1 MKTTVFLLF
10 SFLSFSSSFGQFVD
24 LTGTW
29 TEFEMTYVSG
39 QGTQKMTEDQMKT
52 DGSVTEFFFLNEGK
66 FKQTSNM
73 SGSGTMDTY
82 EGTWKLEENKL
93 KLTLNVGERILDLVW
108 DVEFKDNVLNLSR
121 TSPDGSLTIINSFR
135 RK

>member
-1 MKTTVFLLF
+1 MKTTALLLL
-10 SFLSFSSSFGQFVD
+10 SFLFFSSSFSQIVD

-29 TEFEMTYVSG
+29 EEFEMTYVSG
-39 QGTQKMTEDQMKT
+39 TDIQKMTEDQMKT
-52 DGSVTEFFFLNEGK
+52 DGSVTEFFFLDEGK
-66 FKQTSNM
+66 FKQSSNM

-82 EGTWKLEENKL
+82 EGTWSLEGDKLS
-93 KLTLNVGERILDLVW
+93 LTLNVGGRIMDLVW
-108 DVEFKDNVLNLSR
+108 DVEYKDNILNLSR

>member
-1 MKTTVFLLF
+1 MKTTALLLL
-10 SFLSFSSSFGQFVD
+10 SFLFFPSSFSQIVD

-39 QGTQKMTEDQMKT
+39 NDTQKMTEDQMKT
-52 DGSVTEFFFLNEGK
+52 DGSVTEFVFLNEGK
-66 FKQTSNM
+66 FKQSSNM

-82 EGTWKLEENKL
+82 EGTWKLEGDKL
-93 KLTLNVGERILDLVW
+93 SLTLNVGGRIMDLVW
-108 DVEFKDNVLNLSR
+108 DVEYKDNVLNLSR

>member
-1 MKTTVFLLF
+1 MKTTVFLMF
-10 SFLSFSSSFGQFVD
+10 SFLSFSSSYGQLVD

-29 TEFEMTYVSG
+29 TEFEMTYVSSD
-39 QGTQKMTEDQMKT
+39 GTQKMTEDQMKT

-82 EGTWKLEENKL
+82 EGTWKLEGNKL
-93 KLTLNVGERILDLVW
+93 NLTLNVGGRILDLVW
-108 DVEFKDNVLNLSR
+108 DVEFKDNILNLSR
-121 TSPDGSLTIINSFR
+121 TSPDGSLTIINTFR